1 MSQLPLNQLL
11 LCNMTAY
18 SSYTSKDYVIQG
30 SSVKLDTIENA
41 WEAISGRMRT
51 SIRKA
56 QKSSV
61 VIKTIDPQK
70 ESIEEFKAFCLNND
84 DIPEV
89 FTDRYHV
96 FFAYEESV
104 LIAGIIVVAIEEK
117 LFMLCH
123 ASTKRA
129 KELEIPSL
137 LIWHVIQQ
145 FCGKEWKYLDV
156 GASYRHSLQKY
167 FSGWRTKGYP
177 IIMNPPTLLPHI
189 YITPFDNQAM
199 SKVIEDN
206 PSATQKI
213 LSQKFGKPYTFF
225 PRAQFGIFTLIR
237 YLKKRHTLQN
247 DDSVWITTTTDSPYV
262 SSCVTSA
269 IEQSLPW
276 TREYTNQTKIIF
288 CIHEFGFPHPKLQ
301 ELRHIANTN
310 NILLIE
316 DCAYGF
322 STHGIGNVGDYAIY
336 SLTKAFP
343 VQFGGYVTGIHIDHT
358 TLWQEYG
365 CSDQGK
371 QEYVEKNLYYWLED
385 AKKDAKKRRENF
397 QWYESE
403 FNNDSVFTIDD
414 TIDPGVFM
422 LKMPS
427 EQKMHSTAEF
437 VRRFGIECGTYW
449 HNNAIFVPVHQR
461 LSSKHLEY
469 IAGSIFATKR
479 EWCGVPN
486 PPKGI

>member
-1 MSQLPLNQLL
+1 MSGYKP
-11 LCNMTAY
+11 Y
-18 SSYTSKDYVIQG
+18 YSKDYVLAG
-30 SSVKLDTIENA
+30 NYVDLTSKEDA
-41 WEAISGRMRT
+41 WNKISGRMRT

-70 ESIEEFKAFCLNND
+70 ESIEEFKTFCLNND
-84 DIPEV
+84 DLPEV
-89 FTDRYHV
+89 FTDRYHI

-104 LIAGIIVVAIEEK
+104 LIAGIIVVSIDEK

-123 ASTKRA
+123 ASTPRA

-137 LIWHVIQQ
+137 LIWHVIEE
-145 FCGKEWKYLDV
+145 FCSKQWKYFDV
-156 GASYRHSLQKY
+156 GASYRYSLQQY
-167 FSGWRTKGYP
+167 FSGWKTNTYP
-177 IIMNPPTLLPHI
+177 IIMNPPELKPDI
-189 YITPFDNQAM
+189 RITPFDTEALSIEPTEHAEEIVHTYFQ
-199 SKVIEDN
+199 SKWN
-206 PSATQKI
+206 NR
-213 LSQKFGKPYTFF
+213 PYTFV
-225 PRAQFGIFTLIR
+225 PRAMYGINTITRHIR
-237 YLKKRHTLQN
+237 NMSSVQN
-247 DDSVWITTTTDSPYV
+247 PNIWITTTTDSPYV

-269 IEQSLPW
+269 IENVLPW
-276 TREYTNQTKIIF
+276 SRTITDTTIGIF
-288 CIHEFGFPHPKLQ
+288 CIHEFGFTHPKLK
-301 ELRHIANTN
+301 ELRLIANERG
-310 NILLIE
+310 IPLIE
-316 DCAYGF
+316 DCAYGW
-322 STHGIGNVGDYAIY
+322 HNGAIGNTGDYAIY

-343 VQFGGYVTGIHIDHT
+343 LQFGGLIIGIELDEK
-358 TLWQEYG
+358 TLWNVHS

-371 QEYVEKNLYYWLED
+371 KMYTYSLFASILNESTDAHNIRRKNYEWYTNTFG
-385 AKKDAKKRRENF
+385 ENNTF
-397 QWYESE
+397 
-403 FNNDSVFTIDD
+403 FTLDN
-414 TIDPGVFM
+414 TSDPGVFM